1 MTRIPTPVE
10 DERRD
15 IEPSELELRRL
26 LRERGQR
33 VTSQRIVIDR
43 ALRRLDRHVT
53 ADEVLSAVSEQ
64 LPGVS
69 LPTVYAT
76 LDLFVQLG
84 IVRRISPGEG
94 PLLYDPR
101 SDEHHHLVCDSC
113 GAVEDVDA
121 RLDVAGALAAARRK
135 GFAPE
140 RAALTVSGLC
150 APCARAQG

>member
-1 MTRIPTPVE
+1 MATTATPIGEQRREVE
-10 DERRD
+10 Q
-15 IEPSELELRRL
+15 SELELRRL

-33 VTSQRIVIDR
+33 VTSQRIVIER

-53 ADEVLSAVSEQ
+53 ADEVLSAVTEQ

-76 LDLFVQLG
+76 LDLFEQLG

-94 PLLYDPR
+94 PILYDPR
-101 SDEHHHLVCDSC
+101 GDDHHHLVCDRC

-121 RLDVAGALAAARRK
+121 PVDVAGALAAARRK
-135 GFAPE
+135 GFAPQ
-140 RAALTVSGLC
+140 RAAIAISGLC
-150 APCARAQG
+150 AACARADG

>member
-1 MTRIPTPVE
+1 M
-10 DERRD
+10 
-15 IEPSELELRRL
+15 
-26 LRERGQR
+26 
-33 VTSQRIVIDR
+33 
-43 ALRRLDRHVT
+43 T
-53 ADEVLSAVSEQ
+53 ADEVLSAVAEQ

-101 SDEHHHLVCDSC
+101 SDEHHHLVCDRC

-150 APCARAQG
+150 AACARAQG